1 MDPRLSPF
9 PPMSL
14 QTLSQPAAP
23 PPRVAVPPKPRRR
36 APELRYLPL
45 ELLTAAASHRTGV
58 GHYLDH
64 QESSAAAGGL
74 QRADRHAH
82 SAPATSL
89 PPLGAVE
96 QAVRGATE
104 RGRRNR
110 RRQIRELARERV
122 LRPAR
127 VQAVERALLTQTNP
141 RQGEGGH
148 SEGELDR
155 ILQQQLARLRSSWYC
170 SW

>member
-1 MDPRLSPF
+1 
-9 PPMSL
+9 MSL

-64 QESSAAAGGL
+64 QESSSAAGGL

-89 PPLGAVE
+89 PPLGASVE
-96 QAVRGATE
+96 QAVAPQGGGGGTGGGKSESSLE
-104 RGRRNR
+104 RGYSD
-110 RRQIRELARERV
+110 Q
-122 LRPAR
+122 
-127 VQAVERALLTQTNP
+127 RAFK
-141 RQGEGGH
+141 
-148 SEGELDR
+148 
-155 ILQQQLARLRSSWYC
+155 
-170 SW
+170 